1 MNTTLPVDVNFDD
14 VTLNIRN
21 KGDFR
26 VALDVIVAL
35 NDPNLSDVER
45 AIASLFIFYDNIASS
60 PEEIDLRAPYIQ
72 DALNF
77 MCLFIAGGKEDNK
90 KTSPKLMDWEQDF
103 DLIVPPINTI
113 LGRDVRGMDYLH
125 WWTFLSAFMSIR
137 ESTFAEVIA
146 IRRKKIKGAKLTTEE
161 RAFARENA
169 ELIQLETKATAEE
182 EEEIRAIM
190 GW

>member
-1 MNTTLPVDVNFDD
+1 MNTTLPVDVTFDD

-21 KGDFR
+21 RGDFR

-45 AIASLFIFYDNIASS
+45 AVATLFIFYDNIASS

-77 MCLFIAGGKEDNK
+77 MSLFIAGGKEDTK
-90 KTSPKLMDWEQDF
+90 KSSPKLMDWEQDF
-103 DLIVPPINTI
+103 DLIVPPINMI
-113 LGRDVRGMDYLH
+113 IGQDVRGVEYLH

-137 ESTFAEVIA
+137 ESTFAEVIS
-146 IRRKKIKGAKLTTEE
+146 IRRKKAKGVSLTKEE
-161 RAFARENA
+161 RSFARENA
-169 ELIQLETKATAEE
+169 DLIRIETKATTEE
-182 EEEIRAIM
+182 EEVIKEIL